1 VEQALQPVPE
11 VWPFSEQGREN
22 LQNPPPARQKEQ
34 KENIF
39 HCGGEAA
46 ATKNHFLY

>member
-1 VEQALQPVPE
+1 MISPSPE

-22 LQNPPPARQKEQ
+22 LQNPSPAMPKEQ

-39 HCGGEAA
+39 RCGGEAA
-46 ATKNHFLY
+46 ATKKSSF